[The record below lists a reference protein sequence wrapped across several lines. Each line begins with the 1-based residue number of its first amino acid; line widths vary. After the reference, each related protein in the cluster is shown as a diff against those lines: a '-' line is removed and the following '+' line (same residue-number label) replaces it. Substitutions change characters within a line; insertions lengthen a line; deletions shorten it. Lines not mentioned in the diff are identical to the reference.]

1 MIKINPYI
9 IVIQHLLTLKSHG
22 KISLMDYFVFFVI
35 PVIPAYLA
43 VDGAVSFDLQ
53 LYSALISIYAVF
65 SALLLSVQVALF
77 SLFSRRNNTPK
88 DPKLQ
93 QLNEVDFSDKRSV
106 IKELNINIS
115 YLTIICILILTL
127 CGAGMIFG
135 LSKGYFTVFVIYL
148 CSHSIATMFMVVKR
162 TFIMFHREYD

>member
-1 MIKINPYI
+1 MRKINPYI
-9 IVIQHLLTLKSHG
+9 IIIQHLLTLRSHG
-22 KISLMDYFVFFVI
+22 KINLIDYFVFFIV
-35 PVIPAYLA
+35 PMIPAYLA
-43 VDGAVSFDLQ
+43 IDGAVSFDSQ

-65 SALLLSVQVALF
+65 AALLLSVQVALF
-77 SLFSRRNNTPK
+77 SLFSKRNNTPK

-93 QLNEVDFSDKRSV
+93 HLNEVDFSEKRSV

-115 YLTIICILILTL
+115 YLTIVCIFTLTL

-135 LSKGYFTVFVIYL
+135 FSKGYFTIFVVYL